1 MKYYVCIIMLKNR
14 AFCCALVEIW
24 SIPVCVHLWSVYA
37 LAIQKFVIIIFNS
50 TAAAAAVWQISLD
63 MHNIMFF

>member
-1 MKYYVCIIMLKNR
+1 M
-14 AFCCALVEIW
+14 VEIW

-50 TAAAAAVWQISLD
+50 TAAAAAAVWQISLD
-63 MHNIMFF
+63 MHNIMFS